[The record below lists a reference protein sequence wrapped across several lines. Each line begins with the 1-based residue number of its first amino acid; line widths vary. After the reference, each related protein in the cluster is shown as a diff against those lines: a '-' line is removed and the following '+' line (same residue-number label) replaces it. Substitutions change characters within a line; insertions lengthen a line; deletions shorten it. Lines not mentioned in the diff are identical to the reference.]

1 MAFRD
6 GECQLSASQA
16 VTTDAVS
23 TNAYDLGAAGIDIG
37 VGEPLVVDVNVEVA
51 ADKATG
57 DETYSF
63 EVIQSAASALSSPD
77 VLVART
83 IPAATLVAGYTFQIE
98 VPPGAVT
105 KRYLGLNYNTGGTTP
120 SITVS
125 AFIQPRSMAQ
135 PQYKAYNDN
144 VHIG

>member
-37 VGEPLVVDVNVEVA
+37 TGEPLVVDVNVEVA
-51 ADKATG
+51 ADHTTG
-57 DETYSF
+57 DETYAF
-63 EVIQSAASALSSPD
+63 ELIQSAAAALTSPD
-77 VLVART
+77 TLVSRT
-83 IPAATLVAGYTFQIE
+83 IAAATLVAGYTFQIE

-105 KRYLGLNYNTGGTTP
+105 KRYLGLNYNTGGTSP

-125 AFIQPRSMAQ
+125 AYVQPRSMAQ
-135 PQYKAYNDN
+135 TQYKAYDDN
-144 VHIG
+144 VNIG

>member
-37 VGEPLVVDVNVEVA
+37 TGEPLVVDVNVEVA
-51 ADKATG
+51 ADHTTG
-57 DETYSF
+57 DETYTF
-63 EVIQSAASALSSPD
+63 ELIQSAAVGLGTPD
-77 VLVART
+77 VLDSRT
-83 IPAATLVAGYTFQIE
+83 IAAATLVAGYTFQLA
-98 VPPGAVT
+98 VPPGAVS
-105 KRYLGLNYNTGGTTP
+105 KRYLGVNYNTGGTTP

-125 AFIQPRSMAQ
+125 AFVQPRSMAQ
-135 PQYKAYNDN
+135 TKYKAYDDN
-144 VHIG
+144 VNIG